1 MLVAGLTGNYGMGK
15 SSVLRV
21 FRELG
26 AITLDADEIV
36 NDLLNDKSVL
46 ERIREV
52 FGGHVFLSDG
62 QLDRAKAAAIIFSD
76 KRARDIFEG
85 ILHPL
90 VFGKIDRFIDAVRDE
105 EGIVIIEVPLLF
117 EKGYLDRFDRTI
129 TVFTGEDTALKRLE
143 GAGVS
148 RGNALMRLDAQMP
161 VEEKLRRSDFVIDN
175 SRTLDETKEQV
186 ADIFKRLIQNTQI
199 QR

>member
-15 SSVLRV
+15 SSVLRM

-52 FGGHVFLSDG
+52 FGGHIFLSDG

-76 KRARDIFEG
+76 KRSRDIFEG

-90 VFGKIDRFIDAVRDE
+90 VFGKIDRFIDAVKDKE
-105 EGIVIIEVPLLF
+105 SIVIIEIQLLF
-117 EKGYLDRFDRTI
+117 ERGYLDRFDRTI
-129 TVFTGEDTALKRLE
+129 TVFTDEDTALKRLE
-143 GAGVS
+143 GVGVS

-161 VEEKLRRSDFVIDN
+161 IEDKIKRADFVIDN
-175 SRTLDETKEQV
+175 SRTLIDTEEQV
-186 ADIFKRLIQNTQI
+186 KKIYGKLMEEIKS
-199 QR
+199 